1 MIEVTRLNMKTVV
14 INADLIESIE
24 STPDVVVSLTTGN
37 KIVVRNSID
46 EIIDKVID
54 YKAKTGLD
62 LFNLIQGRS
71 MKRAAQGGS
80 EGFNEHRGGD

>member
-1 MIEVTRLNMKTVV
+1 MIKVMRLNSKDLI

-24 STPDVVVSLTTGN
+24 STPDVVISLTTGN

-46 EIIDKVID
+46 EIINKVID

-62 LFNLIQGRS
+62 LLNIIQSRS
-71 MKRAAQGGS
+71 MKRAAQERGI
-80 EGFNEHRGGD
+80 EDFNEHNS